1 MDGILQKITKKATQL
16 LDGKESFTKKKNE
29 AKIMNGSRVS
39 YFLTLSAIDQNSIS
53 IHEIITPHD
62 DGDFQ
67 DYFWLFYSD
76 EKGFWSLEKILKNGH
91 RPDDTII
98 ERELY
103 DLFVRLNTD
112 ESDDMIKVEIP
123 KPSKDFNRTFNPY
136 IKRIYS
142 YLYLLVGS
150 AVLVFGLFATLFVS
164 NIQYNRM
171 ARIVNTLDG
180 TISHSAEGNDYV
192 IDALSQKIESISQEL
207 SLLIEQQE
215 DEANTFRFSRYNLS
229 SSIRS
234 QADKMS
240 NVRQYSMKKAYYYL
254 ADRMENSSSYGEL
267 YYHFSRLPENNSQ
280 AQTLMATDRDNIIS
294 LDKYESAISY
304 FLYPVRND
312 GEGNTGEGYMISC
325 GYKEMRLSP
334 LGEGG
339 FKPHFAI
346 DIINIDNI
354 INITENSVMNRDS
367 NPGAIVSPADG
378 TILENNYSETYGWY
392 VEIEHPITHEIIG
405 KYPDVQRVTTFF
417 AHMDEPGNW
426 KKGEK
431 VLANEKIGDIGNS
444 GVSTGPHLHYE
455 LRIYQNSGVST
466 GYRGEKFV
474 GIEPL
479 VRVQ

>member
-1 MDGILQKITKKATQL
+1 MDGILQKISRKASQL
-16 LDGKESFTKKKNE
+16 LDGKESFTQKKSE
-29 AKIMNGSRVS
+29 AKIMNGSKVS
-39 YFLTLSAIDQNSIS
+39 YFLTLSAIDRQSIS
-53 IHEIITPHD
+53 IHEIITPHKE
-62 DGDFQ
+62 GDFQ
-67 DYFWLFYSD
+67 DYFWLFTAD
-76 EKGFWSLEKILKNGH
+76 ENHFWSLEKILKNGH
-91 RPDDTII
+91 RPENTII

-112 ESDDMIKVEIP
+112 ESEDMIKVEIP

-150 AVLVFGLFATLFVS
+150 AVLVFGLFSTLFVS

-192 IDALSQKIESISQEL
+192 IDSLSQKIESISQEL

-229 SSIRS
+229 SSIRA

-254 ADRMENSSSYGEL
+254 ADRMENSTSYGEL

-294 LDKYESAISY
+294 LDKYESVISY
-304 FLYPVRND
+304 FLYPVRQD
-312 GEGNTGEGYMISC
+312 GEENTGEGYMISC

-367 NPGAIVSPADG
+367 RSGAIVSPADG
-378 TILENNYSETYGWY
+378 TILENNYSESYGWY
-392 VEIEHPITHEIIG
+392 VEIEHPVTSEILE
-405 KYPDVQRVTTFF
+405 KYPDAQRVTTFF

-426 KKGEK
+426 KRGDKI
-431 VLANEKIGDIGNS
+431 LANEKIGDIGNS
-444 GVSTGPHLHYE
+444 GISTGPHLHYE
-455 LRIYQNSGVST
+455 LRIYQSNGVST
-466 GYRGEKFV
+466 GYRGEKFN

-479 VRVQ
+479 VRIQ